1 MDLVFDYDFGHVK
14 RADDKVYVRID
25 YSNVYR
31 YWYDI
36 LAADPVKEKRAT
48 DPELLPRFYSSNED
62 DWKKS
67 KKPTSFRLLLSV
79 LCEY

>member
-25 YSNVYR
+25 YSNVFQ
-31 YWYDI
+31 YWNEI
-36 LAADPVKEKRAT
+36 FGADPIKKKRAT
-48 DPELLPRFYSSNED
+48 DPELSPRFYSSNED
-62 DWKKS
+62 DWKRS
-67 KKPTSFRLLLSV
+67 KKPTSSHLLLPV